1 MSGAFPI
8 STAKFESLGIKS
20 IQNTIISK
28 SQSGKKLA
36 RQIDGQRFG
45 FTVRIITGTRSDVYG
60 ELMAFIIKQRSGK
73 ENFTITPPEIKN
85 AIVQVNNYQKQ
96 VNNLTADL
104 QNCKIII
111 AHHSNYIKE
120 NVPAAAEIDEPK
132 AETTEQK

>member
-1 MSGAFPI
+1 MINLKGWVSSQILKYNNKGEKMAI
-8 STAKFESLGIKS
+8 KLNDKWYDENKF
-20 IQNTIISK
+20 T
-28 SQSGKKLA
+28 
-36 RQIDGQRFG
+36 
-45 FTVRIITGTRSDVYG
+45 
-60 ELMAFIIKQRSGK
+60 
-73 ENFTITPPEIKN
+73 PEIKN